1 MTWVLQDEAE
11 LMKLPMRLQHTK
23 GQIPFQKEFT
33 NHFTVSSDGTCF
45 NSAQRQQLV
54 KHRMDRSLVVRFH
67 IIRNARIENVGK
79 CQSCMVSK
87 LRSM

>member
-1 MTWVLQDEAE
+1 MLQDEAE

-45 NSAQRQQLV
+45 NSAQ
-54 KHRMDRSLVVRFH
+54 
-67 IIRNARIENVGK
+67 VG
-79 CQSCMVSK
+79 
-87 LRSM
+87 R